1 MGEKDMLHA
10 IENMRSVAQLC
21 QMGQPLPEPLAAW
34 LADSLHAFLD
44 METASLND
52 AFGIR
57 NARGG
62 ITWRTEVCIRR
73 RDAALRALATTFMA
87 DLSISAQAE
96 RTHQL
101 SSRYAASAWRFDRER
116 QDMPASYR
124 GTPHEMLWLAFKS
137 GATMPLCKRQLR
149 TILNG

>member
-1 MGEKDMLHA
+1 
-10 IENMRSVAQLC
+10 
-21 QMGQPLPEPLAAW
+21 
-34 LADSLHAFLD
+34 

-62 ITWRTEVCIRR
+62 IPWRTEVCIRR